1 MEILLE
7 ITENLGS
14 ISLKV
19 ESTTRPKTLCATR
32 HPSSLADKYVNL

>member
-7 ITENLGS
+7 ITEHLGS

-19 ESTTRPKTLCATR
+19 ESTTRPKNVF
-32 HPSSLADKYVNL
+32 H